1 VGRGGGIFMFF
12 AGKIIKTD
20 WFVMGVSRTIRD
32 PYDTSCSKQDM

>member
-1 VGRGGGIFMFF
+1 MGSGGGTFMFF

-20 WFVMGVSRTIRD
+20 WFVMGVSRTRD